1 MANGNDPF
9 GARATLQ
16 TPSGE
21 VIYYRLA
28 ALKEQGIVDVDRL
41 PFTIRILLEN
51 ALRQSD
57 GGVASRSD
65 VENVASW
72 SATATPP
79 KEFPYLPGRVVLQD
93 FTGIPTVI
101 DLASMRDTVA
111 EFGGDPSV
119 VNPIIRTDLVID
131 HSVQVDYFATEGAL
145 AMNIER
151 EFERNRERYLLLR
164 WAQQAFDN
172 FRVVP
177 PGTGIVH
184 QVNLE
189 FLSPSVIVEEGEY
202 GRVAYPDTC
211 IGTDSHTT
219 MIDGLGVLGW
229 GVGGIEAEAV
239 MLGQP
244 YYMLVPEV
252 VGVRLH
258 GSLPEGTTATD
269 LVLTVTEMLRAHG
282 VVEKLVEFFGPG
294 LAHLP
299 VADRATIANMSPEY
313 GATAGFFPV
322 DDQTLRYLRLTNRG
336 KEADLAEAYYRA
348 QGLFYGTD
356 TREPEY
362 TSIVELDLG
371 SIEPSLAGPRR
382 PQDRVT
388 LSGVE
393 ENFFDAFPG
402 DSPEDD
408 RPRGGGIDAPF
419 RNPVVIDIDGEQVE
433 VGDAAVAIA
442 AITSCTNTSNP
453 YVMIGAGLLARNA
466 LAKGLQRK
474 PWVKTSLAPGS
485 QVVTRY
491 LDALDLTK
499 DLNEL
504 GFNTVGYGCTSCI
517 GNSGPLPA
525 PVAQAIDDHDLTV
538 AGVLSG
544 NRNFEGRIHPQLK
557 ANYLASPMLVVGYAI
572 AGRVDVDLVRDPL
585 GTDADGNDV
594 YLKDIWPSQTEI
606 AEAVDSSVTPEQF
619 AEGYARVFEGSE
631 EWKALPVPEGVRF
644 AWDPGSTYAQRVP
657 FFDDMP
663 ADPPPVTNING
674 ARALLKLGDSVTTDH
689 ISPAGSIPPSA
700 PSGQLLLANDIPR
713 RDFNTYGARR
723 GNHNVMVR
731 GTFGNIRLRNQM
743 TPGREGDWAVHL
755 PDGEEMRVYE
765 AAMLYAEE
773 GVPLIVLGGREY
785 GTGSS
790 RDWAAK
796 GPLLLGVRAT
806 IVESYERIHRSN
818 LIGMGVL
825 PLQFKPGDSA
835 DSLGLTGREKFDI
848 TGIDGDFQPRQ
859 MVHVTATT
867 DDGAVTEFDAIMRID
882 TGVEWDYYRHGG
894 VLHFVLRRMAREG
907 S

>member
-1 MANGNDPF
+1 
-9 GARATLQ
+9 
-16 TPSGE
+16 
-21 VIYYRLA
+21 
-28 ALKEQGIVDVDRL
+28 
-41 PFTIRILLEN
+41 
-51 ALRQSD
+51 
-57 GGVASRSD
+57 
-65 VENVASW
+65 
-72 SATATPP
+72 
-79 KEFPYLPGRVVLQD
+79 
-93 FTGIPTVI
+93 
-101 DLASMRDTVA
+101 
-111 EFGGDPSV
+111 
-119 VNPIIRTDLVID
+119 
-131 HSVQVDYFATEGAL
+131 
-145 AMNIER
+145 
-151 EFERNRERYLLLR
+151 
-164 WAQQAFDN
+164 
-172 FRVVP
+172 
-177 PGTGIVH
+177 
-184 QVNLE
+184 
-189 FLSPSVIVEEGEY
+189 PSVIVEEGEY

-269 LVLTVTEMLRAHG
+269 LVLTVTELLRAHG

-585 GTDADGNDV
+585 PSRDRHQTQRVAEKIRQLATVLIARHTEQLAMTFRSLLFIERSRRFDRVRDG
-594 YLKDIWPSQTEI
+594 
-606 AEAVDSSVTPEQF
+606 
-619 AEGYARVFEGSE
+619 RV
-631 EWKALPVPEGVRF
+631 ANRLH
-644 AWDPGSTYAQRVP
+644 PGSLSATR
-657 FFDDMP
+657 
-663 ADPPPVTNING
+663 N
-674 ARALLKLGDSVTTDH
+674 DSVGVV
-689 ISPAGSIPPSA
+689 PAWQERHRRCGGS
-700 PSGQLLLANDIPR
+700 
-713 RDFNTYGARR
+713 T
-723 GNHNVMVR
+723 
-731 GTFGNIRLRNQM
+731 RLRFTALSR
-743 TPGREGDWAVHL
+743 TPR
-755 PDGEEMRVYE
+755 
-765 AAMLYAEE
+765 
-773 GVPLIVLGGREY
+773 
-785 GTGSS
+785 
-790 RDWAAK
+790 
-796 GPLLLGVRAT
+796 
-806 IVESYERIHRSN
+806 
-818 LIGMGVL
+818 
-825 PLQFKPGDSA
+825 
-835 DSLGLTGREKFDI
+835 
-848 TGIDGDFQPRQ
+848 
-859 MVHVTATT
+859 
-867 DDGAVTEFDAIMRID
+867 
-882 TGVEWDYYRHGG
+882 
-894 VLHFVLRRMAREG
+894 
-907 S
+907 